1 MRAALWSLMKRVR
14 RFWVTLGRS
23 YQGFRTATN
32 PVRTRLTRAGLQFWF
47 MIGFILLGAALR
59 SANLLVIL
67 AGTLIGMI
75 LIHWRVC
82 SRSLMHLEVERRLP
96 RSIQSR
102 RPFEMELTLRNRKS
116 WLGAWLVLVQDRL
129 VYAPIHATIHSASQS
144 IQLLYE
150 TVPANSTRSQRYQV
164 TAQRRGRY
172 RWLGIE
178 ITTRFPLGLMRGIL
192 QQKDSDYLI
201 VQPALGKLTPAW
213 KELFHKHHSSSRQRQ
228 TRSVSDEGD
237 FFGLRAYRSGDSR
250 RWIHW
255 RSSARRDELV
265 VKQFQ
270 QPDNRELVVLLDLT
284 DSGIADESQRLQVE
298 DRAVEFVA
306 TLVHQIT
313 ASSTGAV
320 TVAISDADP
329 TVACR
334 VASKAQATF
343 LQERLATASGEKRIG
358 GQELSRLIKTL
369 HLLEREVRVID
380 QLLVISTRGMP
391 EQLMQAFDAEQ
402 GASNLEGVGHAVF
415 WRSMRWVDVRESEV
429 SKYFIAAGES

>member
-1 MRAALWSLMKRVR
+1 MRVALWSLMKSVR
-14 RFWVTLGRS
+14 GFWVALRRS

-32 PVRTRLTRAGLQFWF
+32 PVQTRLTRAGLQFWF

-96 RSIQSR
+96 RAIQAR

-129 VYAPIHATIHSASQS
+129 VYAPVHATIHTASQT

-150 TVPANSTRSQRYQV
+150 TVPANTARSQRYQV
-164 TAQRRGRY
+164 NAQRRGRY
-172 RWLGIE
+172 QWLGIE

-192 QQKDSDYLI
+192 HQKDSDYLI

-270 QPDNRELVVLLDLT
+270 QPDNRELVVLLDLAE
-284 DSGIADESQRLQVE
+284 SGIADDAVRLQVE

-329 TVACR
+329 MVACR

-343 LQERLATASGEKRIG
+343 LQERLATASGEKRVG
-358 GQELSRLIKTL
+358 VQEVSRLVRTL
-369 HLLEREVRVID
+369 QLLEREVRVID
-380 QLLVISTRGMP
+380 QLLVISTRRMP
-391 EQLMQAFDAEQ
+391 EQLLQAFDAQQ
-402 GASNLEGVGHAVF
+402 GAASVDAVAHAVF

-429 SKYFIAAGES
+429 AKYFIAAGES